1 MTPNRKQSSTSTRL
15 VWRAFV
21 EIENEDGTTTARGL
35 VGQHTVIGR
44 SPNVPLMLDHD
55 TVSRRH
61 AEIFSDPFGRWW
73 LRDLQSTNGCS
84 VNGERVDERI
94 LQHGDRIGIGDLR
107 MRFKVGI
114 SPDSSKSRDAAA
126 DSKPHSQGPVAIRPR
141 DGGEGSWVKSL
152 SEIAS
157 PQISASHLSLVTG
170 LSRRLLNTED
180 AQTRLAMLGELMVSE
195 GFHGVTS
202 MALRLRAG
210 GTLPTSPE
218 ILSGPHRST
227 GSPPDEPPYISRGV
241 LAQVVTTGEPTLGSN
256 LPENNASLELTISAD
271 VVPLAAA
278 ASPLGRDGE
287 TIDVLYV
294 TLPPHYG
301 RAEWL
306 ALIALAAEAYQ
317 QAEVVWTARSHEAE
331 HVAIERELETAR
343 QIQRALIPTD
353 RAFPGVEIAMGF
365 EPCKWVGGDYVGS
378 VATTGGRVLMT
389 VADVCGKGLQP
400 ALVTFSVHTMISA
413 LSDTGRSLEE
423 MMERLNLHLCEY
435 MPSDSFVTM
444 VCVLVDPATGDIEVV
459 NAGHLPPLVFGTNG
473 EVRRLQSAVNPVLG
487 VGRCE
492 MTAERSRL
500 ERGEMLFLYTD
511 GLTELRDPSRNMLG
525 EDTLAE
531 NLARIYAAESAKPLP
546 VTLRGLTSM
555 LDEYRAGELRE
566 DDQAIL
572 LVRRA

>member
-1 MTPNRKQSSTSTRL
+1 MQPTRKQSSTSTRL

-21 EIENEDGTTTARGL
+21 EIENEDGTSTPRGL

-61 AEIFSDPFGRWW
+61 AEIFTDPFGRWW
-73 LRDLQSTNGCS
+73 LRDLNSTNGSS
-84 VNGERVDERI
+84 VNGERIDERV

-107 MRFKVGI
+107 MRFKVGL
-114 SPDSSKSRDAAA
+114 SPDSSRTKEPTPA
-126 DSKPHSQGPVAIRPR
+126 PIRAKPR
-141 DGGEGSWVKSL
+141 DGAEGSWVKSL

-157 PQISASHLSLVTG
+157 PQISAAHLALVTG
-170 LSRRLLNTED
+170 LSRKLLNTED
-180 AQTRLAMLGELMVSE
+180 APSRLSAISELMVSE
-195 GFHGVTS
+195 GFHGVMS
-202 MALRLRAG
+202 MALRLRAS

-218 ILSGPHRST
+218 IISGPHHAA
-227 GSPPDEPPYISRGV
+227 GSPADEPPYISRGV
-241 LAQVVTTGEPTLGSN
+241 LNQVVSTGEPALGSN
-256 LPENNASLELTISAD
+256 LPEKDASLELTISAD

-278 ASPLGRDGE
+278 ASPLGREGDAM
-287 TIDVLYV
+287 DVLYV

-343 QIQRALIPTD
+343 QIQRALIPAD
-353 RAFPGVEIAMGF
+353 RTFPGLELAIGF

-378 VATTGGRVLMT
+378 VATTGGKVLLS

-400 ALVTFSVHTMISA
+400 ALVTFSLHTMISA
-413 LSDTGRSLEE
+413 LSDTGRSLVE
-423 MMERLNLHLCEY
+423 MIERLNLHLCEY
-435 MPSDSFVTM
+435 MPSDSFVTVACAM
-444 VCVLVDPATGDIEVV
+444 IDPATGDLEVV
-459 NAGHLPPLVFGTNG
+459 NAGHLPPLVFGADG
-473 EVRRLQSAVNPVLG
+473 KVRRLQSEVNPVLG
-487 VGRCE
+487 VGKCE
-492 MTAERSRL
+492 MIAQRSRI

-511 GLTELRDPSRNMLG
+511 GLTEARDPSRNMLG
-525 EDTLAE
+525 EEALAE
-531 NLARIYAAESAKPLP
+531 NLSRIYVEQAARPLES
-546 VTLRGLTSM
+546 TLVRLTSM
-555 LDEYRAGELRE
+555 LDDFRAGELRE

-572 LVRRA
+572 LMRRGGRA

>member
-1 MTPNRKQSSTSTRL
+1 MQPNRKQSSTSTRL

-21 EIENEDGTTTARGL
+21 EIENEDGTTTPRGL

-44 SPNVPLMLDHD
+44 SPSVPLMLDHD

-61 AEIFSDPFGRWW
+61 AEIFCDPFGRWW
-73 LRDLQSTNGCS
+73 LRDLGSTNGSS
-84 VNGERVDERI
+84 VNGERVEERV

-114 SPDSSKSRDAAA
+114 QPDSNRTKDPAPKSN
-126 DSKPHSQGPVAIRPR
+126 GPVALRPR

-157 PQISASHLSLVTG
+157 PQISAAHLSLVTG

-180 AQTRLAMLGELMVSE
+180 VQARLAMIGELMVSE

-202 MALRLRAG
+202 MALRMKLG
-210 GTLPTSPE
+210 GTLPVIPE
-218 ILSGPHRST
+218 ILSGPHRAVGT
-227 GSPPDEPPYISRGV
+227 PEDEPPYISRGV
-241 LAQVVTTGEPTLGSN
+241 LGQVVATGEPALGSN
-256 LPENNASLELTISAD
+256 LPEKDASLELTISAD

-278 ASPLGRDGE
+278 ASPLGRDGD
-287 TIDVLYV
+287 TMDVLYV

-343 QIQRALIPTD
+343 QIQRALIPVD

-378 VATTGGRVLMT
+378 VATTGGRVLLT

-413 LSDTGRSLEE
+413 LSDTGRTLEE

-444 VCVLVDPATGDIEVV
+444 ACALVDPATGDVEVV
-459 NAGHLPPLVFGTNG
+459 NAGHLPPLVFGPNG
-473 EVRRLQSAVNPVLG
+473 DVRRLQSAVNPVLG
-487 VGRCE
+487 VGRCD
-492 MTAERSRL
+492 MRAERSRL

-525 EDTLAE
+525 EEALAD
-531 NLARIYAAESAKPLP
+531 NLAKIYAAESVRPLAS
-546 VTLRGLTSM
+546 TLKSLTAM
-555 LDEYRAGELRE
+555 LDDYRAGELRE